1 MINDPIV
8 MEIRKARREIFDKYG
23 SLRAYH
29 KAIMEKQK
37 EYGNRLVTLS
47 PKRIIPNRQVQQPSA
62 PIDGQMPEMSENRM
76 TA

>member
-47 PKRIIPNRQVQQPSA
+47 PKRIIPNR
-62 PIDGQMPEMSENRM
+62 
-76 TA
+76 